1 MANYSISPQ
10 VEIKNRQGYEYVVIS
25 EDEKSAGLTLKDYL
39 GIIKRRM
46 WLIISPLFLT
56 LPISLLLVASEK
68 PTYKA
73 TTRLMI
79 EEVSPPRIILEHEIP
94 TPERSPD
101 FYSTQYELIKSR
113 AIAEEVVQTLQ
124 LDKRDSE
131 AIPGRLIQI
140 LDTIAGFP
148 GMIVNKTINTMVGIL
163 NSEGATRK
171 DRNTPSLT
179 AANAN
184 NPRLDRAIGRLR
196 SHLTVEPVK
205 NKEMSKTN
213 LVDISLQGP
222 DPLEVASQT
231 DMVAEVYVRRNLDNK
246 LDSTRKS
253 INWMKR
259 EVDVLREKI
268 KKSQLSLQEFNE
280 KKKLVFSG
288 SFSGSNEEN
297 SMDQQQLSAYNSAYV
312 ETHTASIKAKGILD
326 DIDQLSKK
334 GIEEIIEHPLFLEN
348 SAIRLLRTKY
358 IDLKTQYSSLSSIYK
373 DQHPKIIQIKSE
385 MANIKN
391 SIDDEVKNIKN
402 SIQKEYKSLL
412 AKEENIKKSLGSQ
425 QKEVLNI
432 NKDFAK
438 YSELKSDIDV
448 DKDFYNILSKRL
460 AETTLTEALG
470 ANNVKIIEKAQIPP
484 GPLPPQGLKK
494 MLLGIIVGFG
504 FGGCLAFIAEHF
516 DKRFKTIDDAERE
529 LEIPFL
535 GFIPR
540 FQIDGRK
547 ADKLITLQEPSTIA
561 SDAYRTIRTWVQ
573 LSAPKSGHTLL
584 VTSAT
589 PGEGKSTTAANL
601 AISFAQ
607 LGLEVLLVDAD
618 LRRPVLDRIF
628 NLEGCIGL
636 ADILTTR
643 VDWKEAVQYIGI
655 DNLKILLAGAPP
667 RNPSELL
674 STTRMKNLMQTWKEC
689 FDIIIF
695 DSPITLSIPD
705 VAILASDVDKVLLI
719 HSPGKTGKRQVAE
732 ANRRLKNINANTHGI
747 IFNNVGLRELRNY
760 YAQEQTYNS
769 YYSSHQSIKSSS
781 IWRRSRRRV
790 EKHKPIVRQIDRGRN

>member
-1 MANYSISPQ
+1 MANYPISPQ
-10 VEIKNRQGYEYVVIS
+10 VEIKNRQGCEYVVIS
-25 EDEKSAGLTLKDYL
+25 EDEKSSGLTLKDYL
-39 GIIKRRM
+39 DVIKRRM
-46 WLIISPLFLT
+46 WLLISPLFLT
-56 LPISLLLVASEK
+56 IPISLLFIASER
-68 PTYKA
+68 PMYKA
-73 TTRLMI
+73 TTRLML
-79 EEVSPPRIILEHEIP
+79 EEVSPSRIILEHEMP
-94 TPERSPD
+94 TPLPSN
-101 FYSTQYELIKSR
+101 FFSTQYELIKSR

-131 AIPGRLIQI
+131 EIPHLGQI
-140 LDTIAGFP
+140 LDAIVGFP
-148 GMIVNKTINTMVGIL
+148 GSIINKITDAVLGML
-163 NSEGATRK
+163 NGERATRK
-171 DRNTPSLT
+171 DSNTLSLT
-179 AANAN
+179 PANAN
-184 NPRLDRAIGRLR
+184 NPRLDRSIAHLR
-196 SHLTVEPVK
+196 SRLTVEPVK
-205 NKEMSKTN
+205 DKREMSTTN

-222 DPLEVASQT
+222 DPLEVAKQT
-231 DMVAEVYVRRNLDNK
+231 DMVADVYVRRNLDNK

-253 INWMKR
+253 IDWMKR
-259 EVDVLREKI
+259 EVDTLREKM
-268 KKSQLSLQEFNE
+268 KKSQLALQEFNE
-280 KKKLVFSG
+280 KKRLVFSG
-288 SFSGSNEEN
+288 NNEEN
-297 SMDQQQLSAYNSAYV
+297 NMDQQQLSAYNSSYV
-312 ETHTASIKAKGILD
+312 EIHTARIKAQGMLD

-334 GIEEIIEHPLFLEN
+334 GVEEIIEHPLFLEN
-348 SAIRLLRTKY
+348 QTIKLLRTKY
-358 IDLKTQYSSLSSIYK
+358 IDLKTQYSSLSNIYK

-385 MANIKN
+385 MTNIKN
-391 SIDDEVKNIKN
+391 SIDDEVKKIKN
-402 SIQKEYKSLL
+402 SMQKDYKSLL
-412 AKEENIKKSLGSQ
+412 AKEENIKKSLGNQ

-432 NKDFAK
+432 NKDFAR
-438 YSELKSDIDV
+438 YSELKRDIDV
-448 DKDFYNILSKRL
+448 DKDFYVILSKRL

-470 ANNVKIIEKAQIPP
+470 ANNVKIIEKAQIPTE
-484 GPLPPQGLKK
+484 PLPPQSRKK
-494 MLLGIIVGFG
+494 MLLGIMVGLG

-516 DKRFKTIDDAERE
+516 DKRFKTVDDAERE

-547 ADKLITLQEPSTIA
+547 VDKLITLQEPNTIA

-573 LSAPKSGHTLL
+573 LSASKSGHTLL

-636 ADILTTR
+636 SDILTTR

-655 DNLKILLAGAPP
+655 DNLKILLAGTPP

-674 STTRMKNLMQTWKEC
+674 STTRMKNLIQTWKEC

-705 VAILASDVDKVLLI
+705 VAILASDMDKVLLI

-732 ANRRLKNINANTHGI
+732 ANRRLKNINANIHGI
-747 IFNNVGLRELRNY
+747 IFNNIGSRELRNY
-760 YAQEQTYNS
+760 YAQEQVYNS
-769 YYSSHQSIKSSS
+769 YYSSQKSMEFSS

-790 EKHKPIVRQIDRGRN
+790 EKHKPIFKQIDRGRN

>member
-1 MANYSISPQ
+1 MANYPISPQ

-25 EDEKSAGLTLKDYL
+25 EDEKSAGLTLKDYV

-46 WLIISPLFLT
+46 WLIIPPLFLT
-56 LPISLLLVASEK
+56 IPIALFFIASES
-68 PTYKA
+68 PMYQA

-79 EEVSPPRIILEHEIP
+79 EEVSPPRIILEHEISA
-94 TPERSPD
+94 PERSPD

-131 AIPGRLIQI
+131 EIPRLVQI
-140 LDTIAGFP
+140 LGAIAGFP
-148 GMIVNKTINTMVGIL
+148 GTIINKITNTMVGIL
-163 NSEGATRK
+163 NGEGATRK
-171 DRNTPSLT
+171 DSNMPSLT

-184 NPRLDRAIGRLR
+184 NPRLDRAIARFL

-205 NKEMSKTN
+205 NKKEMSKTN

-222 DPLEVASQT
+222 DPLEVARQT
-231 DMVAEVYVRRNLDNK
+231 DMVADVYVRRNLDNK

-259 EVDVLREKI
+259 EVDALREKI

-348 SAIRLLRTKY
+348 QAIRLLRTKY
-358 IDLKTQYSSLSSIYK
+358 VDLKTQYSSLSSIYK

-385 MANIKN
+385 IANIKN
-391 SIDDEVKNIKN
+391 SIDDEIKKIKN
-402 SIQKEYKSLL
+402 SMQKDYKSLL
-412 AKEENIKKSLGSQ
+412 AKEENIKKSLGSK
-425 QKEVLNI
+425 QKEVLNL
-432 NKDFAK
+432 NKDFAR
-438 YSELKSDIDV
+438 YSELKRDIDV
-448 DKDFYNILSKRL
+448 DKDFYNLLSKRL

-470 ANNVKIIEKAQIPP
+470 ANNVKIIEKAQIPT
-484 GPLPPQGLKK
+484 GPLPPQSRKK
-494 MLLGIIVGFG
+494 MLLGIMVGLG

-516 DKRFKTIDDAERE
+516 DKRFKTVDDAERE

-547 ADKLITLQEPSTIA
+547 ADKLITLQEPNTIA

-573 LSAPKSGHTLL
+573 LSASKSGHTLL

-636 ADILTTR
+636 SDILTTR

-674 STTRMKNLMQTWKEC
+674 STARMKNLMQTWKEC

-705 VAILASDVDKVLLI
+705 VAILASDMDKVLLI

-732 ANRRLKNINANTHGI
+732 ANRRLKNINANIHGI
-747 IFNNVGLRELRNY
+747 IFNNIGSRELRNY
-760 YAQEQTYNS
+760 YAQEQVYNS
-769 YYSSHQSIKSSS
+769 YYSSQKSMEFSS

-790 EKHKPIVRQIDRGRN
+790 GKH

>member
-1 MANYSISPQ
+1 MANYPVSPQ
-10 VEIKNRQGYEYVVIS
+10 VEIKNRQGYEYVIIS
-25 EDEKSAGLTLKDYL
+25 EDEKSAGLALKDYL
-39 GIIKRRM
+39 GIVKRRM
-46 WLIISPLFLT
+46 WLILSPLFLT
-56 LPISLLLVASEK
+56 IPISLLLIASQK
-68 PTYKA
+68 PVYKA

-79 EEVSPPRIILEHEIP
+79 EEISPPRIILEHEIP
-94 TPERSPD
+94 TPERPPD

-113 AIAEEVVQTLQ
+113 VIAEEVVQALQ
-124 LDKRDSE
+124 LDKRDAEETPRSV
-131 AIPGRLIQI
+131 QI
-140 LDTIAGFP
+140 IDTIVGFP
-148 GMIVNKTINTMVGIL
+148 GRIINKTTNTLVGIL

-171 DRNTPSLT
+171 DSNTPSLT

-184 NPRLDRAIGRLR
+184 NPRLDRAIARLR
-196 SHLTVEPVK
+196 SRLTVEPVK
-205 NKEMSKTN
+205 DKKENTKTN

-222 DPLEVASQT
+222 DSLEVAIQT
-231 DMVAEVYVRRNLDNK
+231 DKVAEVYVRRNLDNK

-253 INWMKR
+253 IDWMKR
-259 EVDVLREKI
+259 ELDALREKI
-268 KKSQLSLQEFNE
+268 KKSQLALQEFNE
-280 KKKLVFSG
+280 KRRLVFSG
-288 SFSGSNEEN
+288 NFSGSNEEN
-297 SMDQQQLSAYNSAYV
+297 SMDQQQLSSYNSSYV
-312 ETHTASIKAKGILD
+312 EARTARIKAQGMVD

-348 SAIRLLRTKY
+348 QAIRLLRAKY
-358 IDLKTQYSSLSSIYK
+358 IDLKTQYSSLSSLYK
-373 DQHPKIIQIKSE
+373 DQHPKIVQIKSE
-385 MANIKN
+385 IANIKN
-391 SIDDEVKNIKN
+391 SIDDEVKKIKN
-402 SIQKEYKSLL
+402 SIQKDYKSLL
-412 AKEENIKKSLGSQ
+412 AKEENIKKSIGNQ

-438 YSELKSDIDV
+438 YGDSKRDIDV
-448 DKDFYNILSKRL
+448 DKEFYTLLSKRL
-460 AETTLTEALG
+460 AETTVAEALG
-470 ANNVKIIEKAQIPP
+470 ANNVKIIEKAQVPT
-484 GPLPPQGLKK
+484 GPLPAPGLKK

-516 DKRFKTIDDAERE
+516 DKRFKTVDDAERE

-547 ADKLITLQEPSTIA
+547 ADKLITLQEPNTIA

-573 LSAPKSGHTLL
+573 LSESMSGHTLL

-628 NLEGCIGL
+628 SLEGCIGL

-674 STTRMKNLMQTWKEC
+674 STTRMKNLIQTWKEC

-705 VAILASDVDKVLLI
+705 VAIIASNMDKVLLV
-719 HSPGKTGKRQVAE
+719 HSPEKTGKRQVAE
-732 ANRRLKNINANTHGI
+732 ANKRLKNINTNIQGI

-760 YAQEQTYNS
+760 YAQEQVYSS
-769 YYSSHQSIKSSS
+769 YHSSHQSTEFSS
-781 IWRRSRRRV
+781 IWRKSRRRV
-790 EKHKPIVRQIDRGRN
+790 EKNKPIFRQIDRER

>member
-1 MANYSISPQ
+1 MANYPISPQ

-25 EDEKSAGLTLKDYL
+25 EDEKSTGLTLKDYL
-39 GIIKRRM
+39 DIIKRRI
-46 WLIISPLFLT
+46 WLLISPLFLT
-56 LPISLLLVASEK
+56 IPISLFFIASER
-68 PTYKA
+68 PMYKA
-73 TTRLMI
+73 TTRLML
-79 EEVSPPRIILEHEIP
+79 EEVSPPRIILEHEVS
-94 TPERSPD
+94 TPLPSN
-101 FYSTQYELIKSR
+101 FFSTQYELIKSR
-113 AIAEEVVQTLQ
+113 TIAEEVVQTLQ

-131 AIPGRLIQI
+131 AIPRLGQI
-140 LDTIAGFP
+140 LDAIADFP
-148 GMIVNKTINTMVGIL
+148 GSIFNKITNTVLEML
-163 NSEGATRK
+163 NGEGATRK
-171 DRNTPSLT
+171 DSNTPSLT
-179 AANAN
+179 AANAD
-184 NPRLDRAIGRLR
+184 NPRLDRAIARLR
-196 SHLTVEPVK
+196 SRLTVEPVK
-205 NKEMSKTN
+205 DKKEMSTTN

-222 DPLEVASQT
+222 DPLEVARQT
-231 DMVAEVYVRRNLDNK
+231 DMVADVYVRRNLDNK

-253 INWMKR
+253 IDWMKR
-259 EVDVLREKI
+259 EVDTLREKM
-268 KKSQLSLQEFNE
+268 KRSQLALQEFNE
-280 KKKLVFSG
+280 KKRLVFSG
-288 SFSGSNEEN
+288 NNEEN
-297 SMDQQQLSAYNSAYV
+297 NMDQQQLSAYNSSYV
-312 ETHTASIKAKGILD
+312 EIHTAHIKAQGMLD

-334 GIEEIIEHPLFLEN
+334 GVEEIIEHPLFLEN
-348 SAIRLLRTKY
+348 QTIKLLRTKY
-358 IDLKTQYSSLSSIYK
+358 IDLKTQYSSLSNIYK
-373 DQHPKIIQIKSE
+373 DQHPKIIQIRSE
-385 MANIKN
+385 MTNIKN
-391 SIDDEVKNIKN
+391 SIDDEVKKIKN
-402 SIQKEYKSLL
+402 SMQKDYKSLI
-412 AKEENIKKSLGSQ
+412 AKEENIKKSLGNQ

-432 NKDFAK
+432 NKDFAR
-438 YSELKSDIDV
+438 YSELKRDIDV
-448 DKDFYNILSKRL
+448 DKDFYVILSKRL

-470 ANNVKIIEKAQIPP
+470 ANNVKIIEKAQIPT
-484 GPLPPQGLKK
+484 GPLLPQSRKK
-494 MLLGIIVGFG
+494 MLLGIIVGLG

-516 DKRFKTIDDAERE
+516 DKRFKTVDDAERE

-547 ADKLITLQEPSTIA
+547 VDKLITLQQPNTIA

-573 LSAPKSGHTLL
+573 LSASKSGHTLL

-636 ADILTTR
+636 SDILTTR

-655 DNLKILLAGAPP
+655 DNLKILLAGTPP

-674 STTRMKNLMQTWKEC
+674 STTRMKNLIQTWKEC

-705 VAILASDVDKVLLI
+705 VAILASDMDKVLLI

-732 ANRRLKNINANTHGI
+732 ANRRLKNINANIHGI
-747 IFNNVGLRELRNY
+747 IFNNIGSRELRNY
-760 YAQEQTYNS
+760 YAQEQVYNS
-769 YYSSHQSIKSSS
+769 YYSSQQSMEFSS

-790 EKHKPIVRQIDRGRN
+790 EKHKPIFRQIDRGRN

>member
-1 MANYSISPQ
+1 MSPQ

-25 EDEKSAGLTLKDYL
+25 EDEKSAGLTLKDYVS
-39 GIIKRRM
+39 IIKRRM

-56 LPISLLLVASEK
+56 IPIALLFIVSER
-68 PTYKA
+68 PIYKA

-79 EEVSPPRIILEHEIP
+79 EEVRPPIIILEHAIP

-131 AIPGRLIQI
+131 ETPRLVQIIDAIVYFPGRII
-140 LDTIAGFP
+140 H
-148 GMIVNKTINTMVGIL
+148 KTTNVISEML
-163 NSEGATRK
+163 NDKGSPRK
-171 DRNTPSLT
+171 DSSTPSLT

-184 NPRLDRAIGRLR
+184 DPRLDRAIARLQ
-196 SHLTVEPVK
+196 SNLTVEPVK
-205 NKEMSKTN
+205 NKKEMSKTN

-222 DPLEVASQT
+222 DPLEVARQT
-231 DMVAEVYVRRNLDNK
+231 DIVAELYVRRNLDDK

-259 EVDVLREKI
+259 EVDALREKM
-268 KKSQLSLQEFNE
+268 KKSQLALQEFNE
-280 KKKLVFSG
+280 KKRVVFSG
-288 SFSGSNEEN
+288 SFSEKNEEN
-297 SMDQQQLSAYNSAYV
+297 SMDQQQLSAYNSSYV
-312 ETHTASIKAKGILD
+312 EIHTARIKAQGTLD
-326 DIDQLSKK
+326 DIEQLSKK

-348 SAIRLLRTKY
+348 QAIRLLRAKY
-358 IDLKTQYSSLSSIYK
+358 VDLKTQYSSLSSLYK

-385 MANIKN
+385 IANIRS
-391 SIDDEVKNIKN
+391 SIDDEVKKIKN
-402 SIQKEYKSLL
+402 SIQKDYKSLL
-412 AKEENIKKSLGSQ
+412 AKEENIKRSLGSQ

-438 YSELKSDIDV
+438 YSELKRDIDV
-448 DKDFYNILSKRL
+448 DKDFYLLLSKRL
-460 AETTLTEALG
+460 AETTVTEALG
-470 ANNVKIIEKAQIPP
+470 ANNVKVIEKAQIPT
-484 GPLPPQGLKK
+484 GPLPPQSLKK

-547 ADKLITLQEPSTIA
+547 ADKLITLQEPNTIA

-573 LSAPKSGHTLL
+573 LSASKSGHTLL

-655 DNLKILLAGAPP
+655 DNLKILLAGTPP

-674 STTRMKNLMQTWKEC
+674 STTRMKHLMQTWKEC

-705 VAILASDVDKVLLI
+705 VTILASDMDKVLLI

-732 ANRRLKNINANTHGI
+732 ANRRLKHINANIHGI
-747 IFNNVGLRELRNY
+747 IFNNVGLRDLRNY

-769 YYSSHQSIKSSS
+769 YYSSHQSVKFSS
-781 IWRRSRRRV
+781 IWRRSKRSV
-790 EKHKPIVRQIDRGRN
+790 DKHKPIFRQIDRGRN